1 MATNTVMAVTHADEA
16 IDRYLTSVIT
26 ADSHPDIAAVTL
38 ATDEAALCRVRI
50 DFQDGSSFFIGIGG
64 RR

>member
-1 MATNTVMAVTHADEA
+1 VTHADEA
-16 IDRYLTSVIT
+16 IDRYLASVIT
-26 ADSHPDIAAVTL
+26 AESHQDIESVTI

-50 DFQDGSSFFIGIGG
+50 DFRDGSSFFIGTQ

>member
-1 MATNTVMAVTHADEA
+1 VFNNAEEA
-16 IDRYLTSVIT
+16 IDRYLKSVIT
-26 ADSHPDIAAVTL
+26 ADSHPDIAAVAI

-50 DFQDGSSFFIGIGG
+50 DFIDGSSFFIGIGG

>member
-1 MATNTVMAVTHADEA
+1 MFNNADEA
-16 IDRYLTSVIT
+16 IDRYLASVLT
-26 ADSHPDIAAVTL
+26 AESHPDIESVTI

-50 DFQDGSSFFIGIGG
+50 DFRDGSSFFIGTQ